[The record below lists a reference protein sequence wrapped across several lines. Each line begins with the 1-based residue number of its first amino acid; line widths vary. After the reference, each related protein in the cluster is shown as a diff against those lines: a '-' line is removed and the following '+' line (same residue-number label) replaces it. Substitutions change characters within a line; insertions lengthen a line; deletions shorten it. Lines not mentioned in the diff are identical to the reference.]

1 MNKSMENL
9 TKVLVAVEYELNGN
23 NDREVKTLMNT
34 YRTLLDKFKELPS
47 ESEVLTEIIEIL
59 TKHKIK
65 LQELHEKV
73 ENIVSTMIVNR
84 EYKILDNLVEIDRR
98 IEKSISD
105 ISLIIKSYNRFLNK
119 PENNKVAILS
129 RTKNRAISLLK
140 QIVGENCD
148 ALINDKH
155 SYVVQDD
162 EKTYYAFGYS
172 QSIRGRKFNE
182 IYIDKDANFTD
193 KEFNILG
200 STVHPKGGYTL
211 QDCIKFI

>member
-34 YRTLLDKFKELPS
+34 YRTLLDKFKESPFDT
-47 ESEVLTEIIEIL
+47 EVLTQCIDKF

-73 ENIVSTMIVNR
+73 ENGISNMIFNR
-84 EYKILDNLVEIDRR
+84 KYKIVDNLVEIDRR
-98 IEKSISD
+98 MEKSIVD
-105 ISLIIKSYNRFLNK
+105 INFIIESYNRVLNK
-119 PENNKVAILS
+119 PINNKVAIFS
-129 RTKNRAISLLK
+129 RNKNRAISLLK
-140 QIVGENCD
+140 QIVGENCEG
-148 ALINDKH
+148 LMNDKH
-155 SYVVQDD
+155 SYVLQDD
-162 EKTYYAFGYS
+162 KKTYYAFGYS